1 VGRQERYYR
10 ASESSPR
17 FSLFLLTRVKFESQ
31 CFVFAGVLAGAY
43 VAWEMYMGER
53 AMTPTAIFKT
63 RSVWVLL
70 LLAD

>member
-1 VGRQERYYR
+1 
-10 ASESSPR
+10 
-17 FSLFLLTRVKFESQ
+17 LFLLTRVKFESQ